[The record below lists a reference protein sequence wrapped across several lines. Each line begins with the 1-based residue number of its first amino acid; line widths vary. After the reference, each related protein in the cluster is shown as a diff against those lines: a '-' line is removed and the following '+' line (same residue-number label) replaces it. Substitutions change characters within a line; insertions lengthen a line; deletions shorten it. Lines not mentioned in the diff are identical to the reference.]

1 LPDGAACRGCP
12 RCTALQFIVQ
22 KKIKSSVEF
31 ANRSWYNCKIKKG
44 GSVTSHYFF
53 VDVTFA
59 SLVFRV
65 DSLLKTDWMFH
76 VKHSIGQSRRL
87 ATQNSDGIRE
97 GICPDAAGVTH
108 PGD

>member
-1 LPDGAACRGCP
+1 
-12 RCTALQFIVQ
+12 LQFIVQ

-59 SLVFRV
+59 SLAFRV
-65 DSLLKTDWMFH
+65 DSLLKTDWVFH
-76 VKHSIGQSRRL
+76 VKHPIDWSGNQSADQAIGRSRRL